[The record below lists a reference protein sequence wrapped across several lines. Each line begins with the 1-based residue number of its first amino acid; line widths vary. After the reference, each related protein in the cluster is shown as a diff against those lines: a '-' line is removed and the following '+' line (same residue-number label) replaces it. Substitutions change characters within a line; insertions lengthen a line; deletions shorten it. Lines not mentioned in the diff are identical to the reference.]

1 MRAIQRIGGRNRTRL
16 RHRGEGSVLV
26 MGIVT
31 FNRVART
38 LTTFARD
45 S

>member
-1 MRAIQRIGGRNRTRL
+1 MRAIQRIGGRNRARL
-16 RHRGEGSVLV
+16 RRAGEGSVLV
-26 MGIVT
+26 IVIVT

>member
-1 MRAIQRIGGRNRTRL
+1 MRAIQRIGGRNRARL
-16 RHRGEGSVLV
+16 RGAEEGSGLV
-26 MGIVT
+26 IVIVT
-31 FNRVART
+31 FNRAART